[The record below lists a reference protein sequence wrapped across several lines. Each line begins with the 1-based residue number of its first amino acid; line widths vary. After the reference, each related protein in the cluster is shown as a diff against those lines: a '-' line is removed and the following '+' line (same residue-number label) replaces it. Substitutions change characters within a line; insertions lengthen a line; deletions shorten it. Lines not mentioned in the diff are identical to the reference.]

1 MRDQEN
7 MDVDSLAKRIASDI
21 DVLSDLPSPS
31 PVVARLSATLGDDDV
46 EVRTIEAIIGQDPV
60 VAGKVIHAA
69 NAAAYASHTPTA
81 SIRAALLRLG
91 VIRVRRLAMLFG
103 LFNAYPGPR
112 VPEGFW
118 QHSLAVAQ
126 LTDLVVQHM
135 TAGGNANP
143 DEVFIAGLLHDLGL
157 LVLATHYPREYRAIR
172 EAAAEEDKPLDEV
185 EDAVMGIDHGMIGE
199 ILAAHWMLPRP
210 ACAAIRA
217 HHRIDLAGPDYR
229 QNALIVHLAEA
240 ACGHAQLADI
250 GEGVLLRLD
259 DPAVVELGIGPE
271 SLAVILAEAQVQ
283 AERAAE
289 LIGFGR

>member
-1 MRDQEN
+1 MPTRDQEN
-7 MDVDSLAKRIASDI
+7 MNVDSLAKRIASDI

-91 VIRVRRLAMLFG
+91 VIGVRRLAMLFG

-126 LTDLVVQHM
+126 LTDVVVQHM
-135 TAGGNANP
+135 TAGEMPTPTRCSSAS
-143 DEVFIAGLLHDLGL
+143 AGHS
-157 LVLATHYPREYRAIR
+157 R
-172 EAAAEEDKPLDEV
+172 EAARSS
-185 EDAVMGIDHGMIGE
+185 
-199 ILAAHWMLPRP
+199 WT
-210 ACAAIRA
+210 
-217 HHRIDLAGPDYR
+217 
-229 QNALIVHLAEA
+229 
-240 ACGHAQLADI
+240 
-250 GEGVLLRLD
+250 
-259 DPAVVELGIGPE
+259 
-271 SLAVILAEAQVQ
+271 SS
-283 AERAAE
+283 
-289 LIGFGR
+289 